1 MNYTKNHYFLQ
12 IAQLV
17 AQLNNLRRGSILN
30 LGKICIKS
38 TKMPETK
45 NKPTPLEKYIREF
58 LEYCEVEKNKSL
70 LTIENY
76 AHYLA
81 RFAGFAKDHG
91 LTRPEQI
98 NLDTIRSYR
107 LFLNRLVNENTGRGL
122 KLATQNY
129 HVIAVR
135 AFLKYLAKR
144 DVDTLSAEKIE
155 LAKSPAREV
164 EIMTNDEVQR
174 IKDAV
179 KHEENEI
186 ARFRDTA
193 ILELLFSSG
202 VRISELVQL
211 KQKQLNFDRGEFTVR
226 GKGDKL
232 RLVFMSE
239 EAAKMIKAYLKKRD
253 DNNPALFVSHS
264 QIGNNVEKQMQAMT
278 AKSDQHNAA
287 GLTARSVQRLVKKYA
302 GLAGI
307 MHKVTPHTFRHSFA
321 TDLLQNGADI
331 RSVQT
336 LLGHASI
343 TTTQIYTHV
352 TNQQLREVHKK
363 FHNKK

>member
-1 MNYTKNHYFLQ
+1 M
-12 IAQLV
+12 
-17 AQLNNLRRGSILN
+17 
-30 LGKICIKS
+30 
-38 TKMPETK
+38 
-45 NKPTPLEKYIREF
+45 
-58 LEYCEVEKNKSL
+58 EYCEIEKNKSL
-70 LTIENY
+70 LTIRNY

-81 RFAGFAKDHG
+81 RFAAFTRSQGI
-91 LTRPEQI
+91 TRPEDI
-98 NLDTIRSYR
+98 VLDTVRAFR
-107 LFLNRLVNENTGRGL
+107 LYLNRYADENTGKGL
-122 KLATQNY
+122 KPVTQNY

-135 AFLKYLAKR
+135 AFLKYLARR
-144 DVDTLSAEKIE
+144 DINSLSAEKIE
-155 LAKSPAREV
+155 LAKNPAREV
-164 EIMTNDEVQR
+164 EIMDNDEVAR
-174 IKDAV
+174 IKKAVASEDNEVAQLRDA
-179 KHEENEI
+179 
-186 ARFRDTA
+186 A

-211 KQKQLNFDRGEFTVR
+211 KQTQLNFDRGEFTVR

-232 RLVFMSE
+232 RLVFMSD

-253 DNNPALFVSHS
+253 DNSPALFVSHS
-264 QIGNNVEKQMQAMT
+264 TVGNTVTKQMESIGK
-278 AKSDQHNAA
+278 KSDQHNAA

-352 TNQQLREVHKK
+352 TNDRLREVHKK
-363 FHNKK
+363 FHNNKG

>member
-1 MNYTKNHYFLQ
+1 MTSKTKINPLQ
-12 IAQLV
+12 
-17 AQLNNLRRGSILN
+17 
-30 LGKICIKS
+30 
-38 TKMPETK
+38 
-45 NKPTPLEKYIREF
+45 KYIKEF
-58 LEYCEVEKNKSL
+58 LEYCEVERNKSL
-70 LTIENY
+70 ATTRNY
-76 AHYLA
+76 DHYLS
-81 RFAGFAKDHG
+81 RFAEYCLEHDINN
-91 LTRPEQI
+91 PEQI
-98 NLDTIRSYR
+98 NLDTVRSYR
-107 LFLNRLVNENTGRGL
+107 LYLNRLVNPRNGRNL
-122 KLATQNY
+122 KLVTQNY

-144 DVDTLSAEKIE
+144 DIETLSAEKIE
-155 LAKSPAREV
+155 LPKNPSREV
-164 EIMTNDEVQR
+164 EIMTTEEIER
-174 IKDAV
+174 IKQAV
-179 KHEENEI
+179 EHEKEEI
-186 ARFRDTA
+186 NQLRDRA

-202 VRISELVQL
+202 IRISELVQL
-211 KQKQLNFDRGEFTVR
+211 RIKQINFKSGEFTVR

-232 RLVFMSE
+232 RLVFMSDQ
-239 EAAKMIKAYLKKRD
+239 ASKAIQEYLKKRT

-264 QIGNNVEKQMQAMT
+264 RVGNSVDLQIESVGGNKAVP
-278 AKSDQHNAA
+278 

-302 GLAGI
+302 NLAGI

-352 TNQQLREVHKK
+352 TNQQLRDVHKK

>member
-1 MNYTKNHYFLQ
+1 
-12 IAQLV
+12 
-17 AQLNNLRRGSILN
+17 
-30 LGKICIKS
+30 
-38 TKMPETK
+38 MPETK
-45 NKPTPLEKYIREF
+45 TKTTKTRLETTIQDF
-58 LEYCEVEKNKSL
+58 LEYCEIEKNKSL
-70 LTIENY
+70 LTIRNY

-81 RFAGFAKDHG
+81 RFAEFCKNEGISK
-91 LTRPEQI
+91 PEEI
-98 NLDTIRSYR
+98 TLDVVRSFR
-107 LFLNRLVNENTGRGL
+107 LYLNRLTDELTGRHL
-122 KLATQNY
+122 KPITQNY

-135 AFLKYLAKR
+135 AFLKYLARR
-144 DVDTLSAEKIE
+144 DIDTLSAEKIE
-155 LAKSPAREV
+155 LAKNPAREV
-164 EIMTNDEVQR
+164 EIMTNEEVQR

-179 KHEENEI
+179 KIEDNEL
-186 ARFRDTA
+186 ARLRDAA

-211 KQKQLNFDRGEFTVR
+211 MQKQLNFERGEFTVR

-232 RLVFMSE
+232 RLVFMSD
-239 EAAKMIKAYLKKRD
+239 EAAKLIKDYLKKRD

-264 QIGNNVEKQMQAMT
+264 KIGNTVTNQIEAMT
-278 AKSDQHNAA
+278 KKSDQHNAA

-352 TNQQLREVHKK
+352 TNAQLREVHKK
-363 FHNKK
+363 FHNKGDS

>member
-1 MNYTKNHYFLQ
+1 MSDTKTKIDRYIQDFLD
-12 IAQLV
+12 
-17 AQLNNLRRGSILN
+17 
-30 LGKICIKS
+30 
-38 TKMPETK
+38 
-45 NKPTPLEKYIREF
+45 
-58 LEYCEVEKNKSL
+58 YCEIERNKSD
-70 LTIENY
+70 LTVRNY
-76 AHYLA
+76 KHYLS
-81 RFAGFAKDHG
+81 RFSEFCKQISIS
-91 LTRPEQI
+91 RPEQI
-98 NLDTIRSYR
+98 ELETVRKYR
-107 LFLNRLVNENTGRGL
+107 LYLNRFEDYKGRRL

-129 HVIAVR
+129 HVIALR

-144 DVDTLSAEKIE
+144 DIDTLSAEKIE
-155 LAKSPAREV
+155 LAKSPSREV
-164 EIMTNDEVQR
+164 SVMNNDEVAR
-174 IKDAV
+174 IKAATKQE
-179 KHEENEI
+179 KHELNQL
-186 ARFRDTA
+186 RDTA

-211 KQKQLNFDRGEFTVR
+211 TTKQLNFERGEFTVR

-232 RLVFMSE
+232 RLCFMSD
-239 EAAKMIKAYLKKRD
+239 EAITAIKSYLKKRQ

-264 QIGNNVEKQMQAMT
+264 KIGNTIDKQIEAVSGS
-278 AKSDQHNAA
+278 KVP
-287 GLTARSVQRLVKKYA
+287 GLTARSVQRLVQKYA
-302 GLAGI
+302 MLAGI

-352 TNQQLREVHKK
+352 TNQQLRDVHKK

>member
-1 MNYTKNHYFLQ
+1 MDSKQTTINKLIQDFLD
-12 IAQLV
+12 
-17 AQLNNLRRGSILN
+17 
-30 LGKICIKS
+30 
-38 TKMPETK
+38 
-45 NKPTPLEKYIREF
+45 
-58 LEYCEVEKNKSL
+58 YCEIEKNKSR
-70 LTIENY
+70 LTIRNY
-76 AHYLA
+76 HHYLA
-81 RFAGFAKDHG
+81 RFSTFCASNSITEPG
-91 LTRPEQI
+91 QI
-98 NLDTIRSYR
+98 VLDTIRSYR
-107 LFLNRLVNENTGRGL
+107 LYLNRLIDERSGRNL
-122 KLATQNY
+122 KLVTQNY

-144 DVDTLSAEKIE
+144 DMDTLSPEKIE
-155 LAKSPAREV
+155 LAKNPSREV
-164 EIMTNDEVQR
+164 DVMNNDEVER
-174 IKDAV
+174 IKEATDQ
-179 KHEENEI
+179 EENEVT
-186 ARFRDTA
+186 RLRDKA

-211 KQKQLNFDRGEFTVR
+211 KIKQMNFERGEFTVR

-232 RLVFMSE
+232 RLVFMSDD
-239 EAAKMIKAYLKKRD
+239 AKNALQNYLKKRT

-264 QIGNNVEKQMQAMT
+264 KIGNSVSKQI
-278 AKSDQHNAA
+278 SSIGGGDVP

-302 GLAGI
+302 MLAGI
-307 MHKVTPHTFRHSFA
+307 THKVTPHTFRHSFA

-352 TNQQLREVHKK
+352 SNNQLRDIHKK

>member
-1 MNYTKNHYFLQ
+1 
-12 IAQLV
+12 
-17 AQLNNLRRGSILN
+17 
-30 LGKICIKS
+30 
-38 TKMPETK
+38 MPEIKTQNTK
-45 NKPTPLEKYIREF
+45 TKEKPTSLEIYIREF

-70 LTIENY
+70 LTVENY

-81 RFAGFAKDHG
+81 RFNAFAKSQS
-91 LTRPEQI
+91 LERPENI
-98 NLDTIRSYR
+98 VLDTVRAYR
-107 LFLNRLVNENTGRGL
+107 LFLNRLVNEKNGRSL

-129 HVIAVR
+129 HVIALR

-155 LAKSPAREV
+155 LAKNPAREV
-164 EIMTNDEVQR
+164 EIMTNDEVNR
-174 IKDAV
+174 IKQAV
-179 KHEENEI
+179 KSEDDPI
-186 ARFRDTA
+186 TQLRDAA

-211 KQKQLNFDRGEFTVR
+211 TQKHLNFERGEFTVR

-232 RLVFMSE
+232 RLVFMSD
-239 EAAKMIKAYLKKRD
+239 EAVKLIKEYLKKRN
-253 DNNPALFVSHS
+253 DNSPALFVSNS
-264 QIGNNVEKQMQAMT
+264 QIGNTVTQQMEAIGK
-278 AKSDQHNAA
+278 KSDQHHAA
-287 GLTARSVQRLVKKYA
+287 GLTARSVQRIVKKYA

-307 MHKVTPHTFRHSFA
+307 LHKVTPHTFRHSFA

-352 TNQQLREVHKK
+352 TNSQLREVHKK

>member
-1 MNYTKNHYFLQ
+1 MKSNTK
-12 IAQLV
+12 IE
-17 AQLNNLRRGSILN
+17 
-30 LGKICIKS
+30 
-38 TKMPETK
+38 KMVQD
-45 NKPTPLEKYIREF
+45 F
-58 LEYCEVEKNKSL
+58 LEYCEIEKNKSHQ
-70 LTIENY
+70 TIRNY
-76 AHYLA
+76 HHYLG
-81 RFAGFAKDHG
+81 RFAEYCGKNG
-91 LTRPEQI
+91 ITKPEQI
-98 NLDTIRSYR
+98 TLDTVRSYR
-107 LFLNRLVNENTGRGL
+107 LYLNRLVDGRNGRNL
-122 KLATQNY
+122 KLVTQNY

-144 DVDTLSAEKIE
+144 DIDTLSAEKIE
-155 LAKSPAREV
+155 LAKSPSREV
-164 EIMTNDEVQR
+164 EVMNNDEVAR
-174 IKDAV
+174 IKAAT
-179 KHEENEI
+179 KHEELEV
-186 ARFRDTA
+186 ARLRDSA

-211 KQKQLNFDRGEFTVR
+211 KTKQMNFERGEFTVR

-232 RLVFMSE
+232 HLVFMSS
-239 EAAKMIKAYLKKRD
+239 EAIRALQLYLMKRH

-264 QIGNNVEKQMQAMT
+264 KIGNTIERQMESIGGSKENVP
-278 AKSDQHNAA
+278 

-302 GLAGI
+302 MLAGI

-352 TNQQLREVHKK
+352 TNSQLREVHKK

>member
-1 MNYTKNHYFLQ
+1 M
-12 IAQLV
+12 A
-17 AQLNNLRRGSILN
+17 
-30 LGKICIKS
+30 KS
-38 TKMPETK
+38 AAKSSHKAAKTGANEKLPKRSPAPEQ
-45 NKPTPLEKYIREF
+45 TPKSLIDRYIQDF
-58 LEYCEVEKNKSL
+58 LEYCEIEKNKSR
-70 LTIENY
+70 LTIQNY
-76 AHYLA
+76 HHYLV
-81 RFAGFAKDHG
+81 RFSGFCRENG
-91 LTRPEQI
+91 LSKPEQI
-98 NLDTIRSYR
+98 TLDTVRSYR
-107 LFLNRLVNENTGRGL
+107 LFLNRLLDERSGRPL
-122 KLATQNY
+122 KPITQNY

-144 DVDTLSAEKIE
+144 DIDTLSAEKIE
-155 LAKSPAREV
+155 LAKNPSREV
-164 EIMTNDEVQR
+164 AVLTNDEIHR
-174 IKDAV
+174 IKDAT
-179 KHEENEI
+179 KYEELEV
-186 ARFRDTA
+186 ARLRDRA

-202 VRISELVQL
+202 VRISEMVQL
-211 KQKQLNFDRGEFTVR
+211 KIKQLNFETGEFTVR

-232 RLVFMSE
+232 RLVFMSP
-239 EAAKMIKAYLKKRD
+239 EAVKAIQVYLIKRH

-264 QIGNNVEKQMQAMT
+264 KIGNTVEKQMESIGGGRDAVP
-278 AKSDQHNAA
+278 

-302 GLAGI
+302 ALAGI

>member
-1 MNYTKNHYFLQ
+1 M
-12 IAQLV
+12 
-17 AQLNNLRRGSILN
+17 S
-30 LGKICIKS
+30 
-38 TKMPETK
+38 ETK
-45 NKPTPLEKYIREF
+45 TKIEKYVREF
-58 LEYCEVEKNKSL
+58 LEYCEIEKNKSL
-70 LTIENY
+70 LTIRNY
-76 AHYLA
+76 EHYLA
-81 RFAGFAKDHG
+81 RFAAFAKAQS
-91 LTRPEQI
+91 LNRPEDI
-98 NLDTIRSYR
+98 TLDTVRSYR
-107 LFLNRLVNENTGRGL
+107 LFLNRLADERGKNL
-122 KLATQNY
+122 KLVTQNY
-129 HVIAVR
+129 HVIALR

-155 LAKSPAREV
+155 LAKNPAREV
-164 EIMTNDEVQR
+164 EIMTNEEIER
-174 IKDAV
+174 IKKAV
-179 KHEENEI
+179 ASEDNEI
-186 ARFRDTA
+186 ARLRDAA

-211 KQKQLNFDRGEFTVR
+211 QQKQLNFERGEFTVR

-232 RLVFMSE
+232 RLVFMSD
-239 EAAKMIKAYLKKRD
+239 EAVKMLRAYLKKRD

-264 QIGNNVEKQMQAMT
+264 KIGNSVTKQMESIGK
-278 AKSDQHNAA
+278 KSDQHNAA
-287 GLTARSVQRLVKKYA
+287 GLTARSVQRLVHKYA
-302 GLAGI
+302 ALAGI

-352 TNQQLREVHKK
+352 TNSQLREVHKK

>member
-1 MNYTKNHYFLQ
+1 M
-12 IAQLV
+12 
-17 AQLNNLRRGSILN
+17 S
-30 LGKICIKS
+30 
-38 TKMPETK
+38 ETK
-45 NKPTPLEKYIREF
+45 SQTKTTKTQRTAIEKNIQDF
-58 LEYCEVEKNKSL
+58 LEYCEIEKNKSL
-70 LTIENY
+70 LTIRNY

-81 RFAGFAKDHG
+81 RFAAFTRSQGI
-91 LTRPEQI
+91 TRPEDI
-98 NLDTIRSYR
+98 VLDTVRAFR
-107 LFLNRLVNENTGRGL
+107 LYLNRYADENTGKGL
-122 KLATQNY
+122 KPVTQNY

-135 AFLKYLAKR
+135 AFLKYLARR
-144 DVDTLSAEKIE
+144 DINSLSAEKIE
-155 LAKSPAREV
+155 LAKNPAREV
-164 EIMTNDEVQR
+164 EIMDNDEVAR
-174 IKDAV
+174 IKKAVASEDNEVAQLRDA
-179 KHEENEI
+179 
-186 ARFRDTA
+186 A

-211 KQKQLNFDRGEFTVR
+211 KQTQLNFDRGEFTVR

-232 RLVFMSE
+232 RLVFMSD

-253 DNNPALFVSHS
+253 DNSPALFVSHS
-264 QIGNNVEKQMQAMT
+264 TVGNTVTKQMESIGK
-278 AKSDQHNAA
+278 KSDQHNAA

-352 TNQQLREVHKK
+352 TNDRLREVHKK
-363 FHNKK
+363 FHNNKG

>member
-1 MNYTKNHYFLQ
+1 
-12 IAQLV
+12 
-17 AQLNNLRRGSILN
+17 
-30 LGKICIKS
+30 
-38 TKMPETK
+38 MPETNTQTK
-45 NKPTPLEKYIREF
+45 SKPTEIEKYIRDF
-58 LEYCEVEKNKSL
+58 LEYCEIEKNKSL
-70 LTIENY
+70 LTIRAYE
-76 AHYLA
+76 HYLA
-81 RFAGFAKDHG
+81 RFAAFTKSQG
-91 LTRPEQI
+91 LIKPEQI
-98 NLDTIRSYR
+98 NLDTVRSFR
-107 LFLNRLVNENTGRGL
+107 LFLNRLSDPNTGRGL
-122 KLATQNY
+122 KLITQNY

-155 LAKSPAREV
+155 LAKNPAREV
-164 EIMTNDEVQR
+164 EIMNNDEVAR
-174 IKDAV
+174 IKKAVISEDNEVAQLRDA
-179 KHEENEI
+179 
-186 ARFRDTA
+186 A

-211 KQKQLNFDRGEFTVR
+211 HQKQLNFERGEFTVR

-232 RLVFMSE
+232 RLVFMSD
-239 EAAKMIKAYLKKRD
+239 EAVRMLKAYLKKRD

-264 QIGNNVEKQMQAMT
+264 KIGNTVTKQMDAMGS
-278 AKSDQHNAA
+278 KSDQHNAA

-302 GLAGI
+302 GIAGI

-352 TNQQLREVHKK
+352 TNDRLREVHKK
-363 FHNKK
+363 FHNKG